1 MKPFETK
8 SIIPIEGK
16 TTCEF
21 VDILKDEFA
30 RLRVEVL
37 ELMGRVENQ
46 YGTTDGIELEKLMS
60 PKEWELY
67 CLLNA
72 IEMNLCV

>member
-1 MKPFETK
+1 M
-8 SIIPIEGK
+8 EGFIRN
-16 TTCEF
+16 EM
-21 VDILKDEFA
+21 A
-30 RLRVEVL
+30 SLRRRVLDLMITVE
-37 ELMGRVENQ
+37 EK
-46 YGTTDGIELEKLMS
+46 YGTTDTEELEKLMS